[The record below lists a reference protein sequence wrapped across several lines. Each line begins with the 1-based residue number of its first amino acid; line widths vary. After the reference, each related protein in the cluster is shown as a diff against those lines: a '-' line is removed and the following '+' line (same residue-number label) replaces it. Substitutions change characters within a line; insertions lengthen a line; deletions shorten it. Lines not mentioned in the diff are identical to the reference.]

1 MAVLE
6 RVPFDQITEQ
16 ARQVQFTRTVL
27 TVLAGLLYAVGWLS
41 AKTLGGLWL
50 ALAWSV
56 TAVRVGWVEAR
67 SSTPRN

>member
-6 RVPFDQITEQ
+6 RVPVDRINAE
-16 ARQVQFTRTVL
+16 ARKVEFTRTVL
-27 TVLAGLLYAVGWLS
+27 TVLAGLLYGVGWVT
-41 AKTLGGLWL
+41 AKTFAVLWL
-50 ALAWSV
+50 ALAWSA